1 MSATPSTSSTAEAIR
16 RYLDQTA
23 ATISRADADQLAAV
37 ARALVACWQRQGA
50 VHVLGNGGSQ
60 ANAAHLVLHLRGLGM
75 TAHDIMAE
83 SAWLSAQAN
92 DYGYR
97 TVGATYL
104 DAVRPE
110 DALLVISGSGN
121 SENVLEALKAAH
133 ARGLKR
139 LGLLGFG
146 GGSAAGLCDAALVLP
161 QDAYGPVEDAHAAA
175 IHAVAATLSEVLHR
189 G

>member
-1 MSATPSTSSTAEAIR
+1 MSATQSTSSTAEAIR
-16 RYLDQTA
+16 RHLDRTA
-23 ATISRADADQLAAV
+23 DAISRADADQLAAV
-37 ARALVACWQRQGA
+37 AHEIVACWRRGGA

-92 DYGYR
+92 DYGYN

-104 DAVRPE
+104 DAARPE

-121 SENVLEALKAAH
+121 SENVLGALEMARR
-133 ARGLKR
+133 RGLTR

-146 GGSAAGLCDAALVLP
+146 GGKAAALCDAALVLQ
-161 QDAYGPVEDAHAAA
+161 QDVYGPVEDAHAAA
-175 IHAVAATLSEVLHR
+175 IHALCAAL
-189 G
+189 